1 VIRGESVAV
10 RLSDDFLEQI
20 RDRNDVESVISNY
33 VELKRRGR
41 NLTGLCP
48 FHNEKTPSFTVY
60 PETSSYYC
68 FGCHVG
74 GDVITFIRN
83 IENLDYID
91 AVKFLADRSGIKMP
105 DENFDDTV
113 HEKRKLTYEANRAA
127 AKFFHETLFSEKGK
141 AQLQY
146 FIDRGLT
153 KSQITRFGLGA
164 APDDWHELTNYLV
177 SQGFKKDDL
186 VRADLIKLS
195 EKNGNKNY
203 YDNFRNRAIFPVIDL
218 RGNVVAFGGRVLDD
232 SKPKYINTGDT
243 PVYKKG
249 RELFA
254 LNLAKNG
261 NNGKLTLC
269 EGYMDVIALHKNGFT
284 NAIAGLGTAL
294 TPEQVTLISRYAE
307 EVYLCY
313 DSDEAGQKAVKA
325 ALSLFSK
332 TGVKVKVIMLSG
344 GKDPDEILKKQGGK
358 DKFLTLIEEALNA
371 VEYYLHITKAKY
383 NLDTAD
389 GKKNYLNDASKILSR
404 VGPIERDVYASKLS
418 EELGVDK
425 NSIITTVNYNS
436 DKESRAVKREEFKTA
451 QKEERETQKS
461 FDPERA
467 KFVRAAKAE
476 DIILISLLNNTAFF
490 NKLKE
495 ELTPELFITP
505 LNKKIL
511 TLILNRLSDGLS
523 VEISLLAPHLTSDE
537 MNVVARLFADTS
549 MVSNTIEECVDCI
562 NVLKAEKEKQEKK
575 SPSSMDDQAFL
586 DFFASLKKSE
596 DDKK

>member
-1 VIRGESVAV
+1 MAV

-20 RDRNDVESVISNY
+20 RDRNDIESVISSY

-105 DENFDDTV
+105 DERFDDTV
-113 HEKRKLTYEANRAA
+113 HEKRKLTYEMNRAA
-127 AKFFHETLFSEKGK
+127 AKFFHETLMSDKGK
-141 AQLQY
+141 TQREY
-146 FIDRGLT
+146 FIERKLSKND
-153 KSQITRFGLGA
+153 IIRFGLGA
-164 APDDWHELTNYLV
+164 APDDWHSLTNYLV
-177 SQGFKKDDL
+177 SQGFSKDDL
-186 VRADLIKLS
+186 VRADLVKLS
-195 EKNGNKNY
+195 EKNGKKNY

-261 NNGKLTLC
+261 NNGKLILC
-269 EGYMDVIALHKNGFT
+269 EGYMDVITLHRFGFT
-284 NAIAGLGTAL
+284 NAVAGLGTAL

-332 TGVKVKVIMLSG
+332 TGIKVKVIMLDG
-344 GKDPDEILKKQGGK
+344 GKDPDQILNNRGGQ
-358 DKFLTLIEEALNA
+358 DKFNTLIENALNA
-371 VEYYLHITKAKY
+371 IEYYLYILKAKY
-383 NLDTAD
+383 NLKTAD
-389 GKKNYLNDASKILSR
+389 GRQNYLNDASKLLMR
-404 VGPIERDVYASKLS
+404 VGAIERDVYASKLA
-418 EELGVDK
+418 EELGVSKD
-425 NSIITTVNYNS
+425 SILTTVNYNTN
-436 DKESRAVKREEFKTA
+436 KEQRAVKREEFKTA
-451 QKEERETQKS
+451 QKEERDVQKA

-467 KFVRAAKAE
+467 KNVRAAKAE
-476 DIILISLLNNTAFF
+476 DILLISILNNTAFY

-495 ELTPELFITP
+495 DLTPELFITP

-511 TLILNRLSDGLS
+511 KLILNRLSEGLS

-537 MNVVARLFADTS
+537 MNVVAKLFASTQL
-549 MVSNTIEECVDCI
+549 VSNTLEECVDCI
-562 NVLKAEKEKQEKK
+562 GVLKSENAKRDEQK
-575 SPSSMDDQAFL
+575 PSSMDDKAFL
-586 DFFASLKKSE
+586 DFFANLKKSE
-596 DDKK
+596 DEKK

>member
-1 VIRGESVAV
+1 MAV

-20 RDRNDVESVISNY
+20 RDRNDIESVISGY

-105 DENFDDTV
+105 DEKFDDTV

-127 AKFFHETLFSEKGK
+127 ARFFHERLFSEKCK
-141 AQLQY
+141 EQLQY
-146 FIDRGLT
+146 FLSRGLT
-153 KSQITRFGLGA
+153 KSDITRFGLGA
-164 APDDWHELTNYLV
+164 APDDWHELTNYLI
-177 SQGFKKDDL
+177 SQGFNRDDL

-195 EKNGNKNY
+195 EKNGKKNY
-203 YDNFRNRAIFPVIDL
+203 YDNFRNRVMFPVIDL

-261 NNGKLTLC
+261 NNGKLILC
-269 EGYMDVIALHKNGFT
+269 EGYMDVIALHKYGFT

-294 TPEQVTLISRYAE
+294 TPEQVMLISRYAE

-325 ALSLFSK
+325 ALSLFAK
-332 TGVKVKVIMLSG
+332 TGVKVKVIMLAG
-344 GKDPDEILKKQGGK
+344 GKDPDEILKKEGGQ
-358 DKFLTLIEEALNA
+358 DKFQSLIENSLNA
-371 VEYYLHITKAKY
+371 IEYYLYTIKAKY
-383 NLDTAD
+383 NLTTAD
-389 GKKNYLNDASKILSR
+389 GRQNYLNDASKLLAR
-404 VGPIERDVYASKLS
+404 VGAIERDVYASKLAD
-418 EELGVDK
+418 ELNVDK
-425 NSIITTVNYNS
+425 NSIITAINFNLK
-436 DKESRAVKREEFKTA
+436 KETKAVKREEFRTA
-451 QKEERETQKS
+451 QKEERDVQRS
-461 FDPERA
+461 FDPERT

-476 DIILISLLNNTAFF
+476 DIILISLLNNTAFY
-490 NKLKE
+490 NKLKN
-495 ELTPELFITP
+495 ELTEELFITP

-511 TLILNRLSDGLS
+511 SLIVGRLSEGLS

-537 MNVVARLFADTS
+537 MNVVAKLFADTS
-549 MVSNTIEECVDCI
+549 LVSNTIDECVDCI
-562 NVLKAEKEKQEKK
+562 NVLKAEKRKKEKQ
-575 SPSSMDDQAFL
+575 SPATMGDQEFL

-596 DDKK
+596 EEKNN

>member
-1 VIRGESVAV
+1 MAV

-20 RDRNDVESVISNY
+20 RDRNDIESVISSY

-105 DENFDDTV
+105 DERFDDTV
-113 HEKRKLTYEANRAA
+113 HEKRKLTYEMNRAA
-127 AKFFHETLFSEKGK
+127 AKFFHETLMSDKGK
-141 AQLQY
+141 AQREY
-146 FIDRGLT
+146 FIERKLSKND
-153 KSQITRFGLGA
+153 IIRFGLGA
-164 APDDWHELTNYLV
+164 APDDWHSLTNYLV
-177 SQGFKKDDL
+177 SQGFSKDDL
-186 VRADLIKLS
+186 VRADLVKLS
-195 EKNGNKNY
+195 EKNGKKNY

-261 NNGKLTLC
+261 NNGKLILC
-269 EGYMDVIALHKNGFT
+269 EGYMDVITLHRFGFT
-284 NAIAGLGTAL
+284 NAVAGLGTAL

-332 TGVKVKVIMLSG
+332 TGVKVKVIMLDG
-344 GKDPDEILKKQGGK
+344 GKDPDKILNNRGGQ
-358 DKFLTLIEEALNA
+358 DKFNTLIENALNA
-371 VEYYLHITKAKY
+371 IEYYLYILKAKY
-383 NLDTAD
+383 NLKTAD
-389 GKKNYLNDASKILSR
+389 GRQNYLNDASKLLMR
-404 VGPIERDVYASKLS
+404 VGAIERDVYASKLA
-418 EELGVDK
+418 EELGVSKD
-425 NSIITTVNYNS
+425 SILTTVNYNTN
-436 DKESRAVKREEFKTA
+436 KEQRAVKREEFNG
-451 QKEERETQKS
+451 QK
-461 FDPERA
+461 
-467 KFVRAAKAE
+467 
-476 DIILISLLNNTAFF
+476 
-490 NKLKE
+490 
-495 ELTPELFITP
+495 
-505 LNKKIL
+505 
-511 TLILNRLSDGLS
+511 
-523 VEISLLAPHLTSDE
+523 
-537 MNVVARLFADTS
+537 M
-549 MVSNTIEECVDCI
+549 
-562 NVLKAEKEKQEKK
+562 
-575 SPSSMDDQAFL
+575 
-586 DFFASLKKSE
+586 
-596 DDKK
+596 

>member
-1 VIRGESVAV
+1 MAV

-20 RDRNDVESVISNY
+20 RDRNDIESVISGY

-83 IENLDYID
+83 IENLDYLD

-105 DENFDDTV
+105 DEKFDDTV
-113 HEKRKLTYEANRAA
+113 HEKRKLTYEMNRAA
-127 AKFFHETLFSEKGK
+127 ARFFHETLMSDKGK
-141 AQLQY
+141 TQREY
-146 FIDRGLT
+146 FVKRGLT
-153 KSQITRFGLGA
+153 KGDITRFGLGA

-177 SQGFKKDDL
+177 SQGFNRDDL
-186 VRADLIKLS
+186 VRADLVKLS
-195 EKNGNKNY
+195 EKNGKKNY

-249 RELFA
+249 KELFA

-261 NNGKLTLC
+261 NNGKLILC
-269 EGYMDVIALHKNGFT
+269 EGYMDVIALHKYGFT

-313 DSDEAGQKAVKA
+313 DADEAGQKAVRA

-332 TGVKVKVIMLSG
+332 TGVKVKVIMLPGSKEED
-344 GKDPDEILKKQGGK
+344 KDPDEILRKRGGP
-358 DKFLTLIEEALNA
+358 DRFQSLIDNALNA
-371 VEYYLHITKAKY
+371 IEYYLYITKAKY
-383 NLDTAD
+383 NLTTAD
-389 GKKNYLNDASKILSR
+389 GRQNYLNDASRLLTR
-404 VGPIERDVYASKLS
+404 VGAIERDVYASKLA
-418 EELGVDK
+418 EELGVSKD
-425 NSIITTVNYNS
+425 SILTTVNYNTN
-436 DKESRAVKREEFKTA
+436 KEQRAVKREAFKTA
-451 QKEERETQKS
+451 QKEEREVQKS

-476 DIILISLLNNTAFF
+476 DILLISILNNTAFY
-490 NKLKE
+490 NKLKDD
-495 ELTPELFITP
+495 LTPELFITP

-511 TLILNRLSDGLS
+511 TLILNRLSEGLS

-537 MNVVARLFADTS
+537 MNVVAKLFANS
-549 MVSNTIEECVDCI
+549 SLVSNTLEECVDCI
-562 NVLKAEKEKQEKK
+562 SVLKSEKAK
-575 SPSSMDDQAFL
+575 SEEQKPSSMDDKAFL
-586 DFFASLKKSE
+586 DFFANLKKSE
-596 DDKK
+596 DEKK

>member
-1 VIRGESVAV
+1 MAV

-20 RDRNDVESVISNY
+20 RDRNDIESVISSY

-105 DENFDDTV
+105 DERFDDTV
-113 HEKRKLTYEANRAA
+113 HEKRKLTYEMNRAA
-127 AKFFHETLFSEKGK
+127 AKFFHETLMSDKGK
-141 AQLQY
+141 AQREY
-146 FIDRGLT
+146 FIERKLSKND
-153 KSQITRFGLGA
+153 IIRFGLGA
-164 APDDWHELTNYLV
+164 APDDWHSLTNYLV
-177 SQGFKKDDL
+177 SQGFSKDDL
-186 VRADLIKLS
+186 VRADLVKLS
-195 EKNGNKNY
+195 EKNGKKNY

-261 NNGKLTLC
+261 NNGKLILC
-269 EGYMDVIALHKNGFT
+269 EGYMDVITLHRFGFT
-284 NAIAGLGTAL
+284 NAVAGLGTAL

-332 TGVKVKVIMLSG
+332 TGVKVKVIMLDG
-344 GKDPDEILKKQGGK
+344 GKDPDQILNNRGGQ
-358 DKFLTLIEEALNA
+358 DKFNTLIENALNA
-371 VEYYLHITKAKY
+371 IEYYLYIMKAKY
-383 NLDTAD
+383 NLKTAD
-389 GKKNYLNDASKILSR
+389 GRQNYLNDASKLLMR
-404 VGPIERDVYASKLS
+404 VGAIERDVYASKLA
-418 EELGVDK
+418 EELGVSKD
-425 NSIITTVNYNS
+425 SILTTVNYNTN
-436 DKESRAVKREEFKTA
+436 KEQRAVKREEFKTA
-451 QKEERETQKS
+451 QKEERDVQKA

-467 KFVRAAKAE
+467 KNVRAAKAE
-476 DIILISLLNNTAFF
+476 DILLISILNNTAFY

-495 ELTPELFITP
+495 DLTPELFITP

-511 TLILNRLSDGLS
+511 KLILNRLSEGLS

-537 MNVVARLFADTS
+537 MNVVAKLFASTQL
-549 MVSNTIEECVDCI
+549 VSNTLEECVDCI
-562 NVLKAEKEKQEKK
+562 GVLKSENAKRDEQK
-575 SPSSMDDQAFL
+575 PSSMDDKAFL
-586 DFFASLKKSE
+586 DFFANLKKSE
-596 DDKK
+596 DEKK

>member
-1 VIRGESVAV
+1 MAV

-20 RDRNDVESVISNY
+20 RDRNDIESVISSY

-105 DENFDDTV
+105 DERFDDTV
-113 HEKRKLTYEANRAA
+113 HEKRKLTYEMNRAA
-127 AKFFHETLFSEKGK
+127 AKFFHETLMSDKGK
-141 AQLQY
+141 TQREY
-146 FIDRGLT
+146 FIERKLSKND
-153 KSQITRFGLGA
+153 IIRFGLGA
-164 APDDWHELTNYLV
+164 APDDWHSLTNYLV
-177 SQGFKKDDL
+177 SQGFSKDDL
-186 VRADLIKLS
+186 VRADLVKLS
-195 EKNGNKNY
+195 EKNGKKNY

-261 NNGKLTLC
+261 NNGKLILC
-269 EGYMDVIALHKNGFT
+269 EGYMDVITLHRFGFT
-284 NAIAGLGTAL
+284 NAVAGLGTAL

-332 TGVKVKVIMLSG
+332 TGVKVKVIMLDG
-344 GKDPDEILKKQGGK
+344 GKDPDQILNNRGGQ
-358 DKFLTLIEEALNA
+358 DKFNTLIENALNA
-371 VEYYLHITKAKY
+371 IEYYLYILKAKY
-383 NLDTAD
+383 NLKTAD
-389 GKKNYLNDASKILSR
+389 GRQNYLNDASKLLMR
-404 VGPIERDVYASKLS
+404 VGAIERDVYASKLA
-418 EELGVDK
+418 EELGVSKD
-425 NSIITTVNYNS
+425 SILTTVNYNTN
-436 DKESRAVKREEFKTA
+436 KEQRAVKREEFKTA
-451 QKEERETQKS
+451 QKEERDVQKA

-467 KFVRAAKAE
+467 KNVRAAKAE
-476 DIILISLLNNTAFF
+476 DILLISILNNTAFY

-495 ELTPELFITP
+495 DLTPELFITP

-511 TLILNRLSDGLS
+511 KLILNRLSEGLS

-537 MNVVARLFADTS
+537 MNVVAKLFASTQL
-549 MVSNTIEECVDCI
+549 VSNTLEECVDCI
-562 NVLKAEKEKQEKK
+562 GVLKSENAKRDEQK
-575 SPSSMDDQAFL
+575 PSSMDDKAFL
-586 DFFASLKKSE
+586 DFFANLKKSE
-596 DDKK
+596 DEKK

>member
-1 VIRGESVAV
+1 MAV

-20 RDRNDVESVISNY
+20 RDRNDIESVISNY

-105 DENFDDTV
+105 DEKFDDTV

-127 AKFFHETLFSEKGK
+127 AKFFHNNLFSESCKP
-141 AQLQY
+141 QLQY
-146 FIDRGLT
+146 FIDRGLS
-153 KSQITRFGLGA
+153 KSDITRFGLGA
-164 APDDWHELTNYLV
+164 APDDWHALTNYLV
-177 SQGFKKDDL
+177 SQGFNRDDL

-195 EKNGNKNY
+195 EKNGRKNY
-203 YDNFRNRAIFPVIDL
+203 YDNFRNKVIFPVIDL
-218 RGNVVAFGGRVLDD
+218 RGNVVAFGGRVLDN

-261 NNGKLTLC
+261 NNGKLILC
-269 EGYMDVIALHKNGFT
+269 EGYMDVIALHKYGFT

-313 DSDEAGQKAVKA
+313 DSDEAGQKAIRA

-332 TGVKVKVIMLSG
+332 TGVKIKVIILPTG
-344 GKDPDEILKKQGGK
+344 KDEAKDPDEILRRRGGQ
-358 DKFLTLIEEALNA
+358 DKFQSLIDSALNA
-371 VEYYLHITKAKY
+371 IEYYLYITKQKY
-383 NLDTAD
+383 NLNTAD
-389 GKKNYLNDASKILSR
+389 GRQNYLNEASKLLSR
-404 VGPIERDVYASKLS
+404 VGAIERDVYASKLA
-418 EELGVDK
+418 EELNVDK
-425 NSIITTVNYNS
+425 NSILTTVNYNS
-436 DKESRAVKREEFKTA
+436 NKENRAVKREAFKTA
-451 QKEERETQKS
+451 QKEERDVQRA

-467 KFVRAAKAE
+467 KNLRAAKAE
-476 DIILISLLNNTAFF
+476 DIILVSLLNNSAFY
-490 NKLKE
+490 NKLKGD
-495 ELTPELFITP
+495 LTEELFITP

-511 TLILNRLSDGLS
+511 SLITERLNEGLS
-523 VEISLLAPHLTSDE
+523 TEISLLAPHLTSDE

-549 MVSNTIEECVDCI
+549 LVSNTIDECVDCI
-562 NVLKAEKEKQEKK
+562 NVLKSEKSKQKK
-575 SPSSMDDQAFL
+575 EAPSRMGDKEFL
-586 DFFASLKKSE
+586 DFFANLKKSE
-596 DDKK
+596 DEKK

>member
-1 VIRGESVAV
+1 MAV

-20 RDRNDVESVISNY
+20 RDRNDIESVISSY

-105 DENFDDTV
+105 DERFDDTV
-113 HEKRKLTYEANRAA
+113 HEKRKLTYEMNRAA
-127 AKFFHETLFSEKGK
+127 AKFFHETLMSDKGK
-141 AQLQY
+141 AQREY
-146 FIDRGLT
+146 FIERKLSKND
-153 KSQITRFGLGA
+153 IIRFGLGA
-164 APDDWHELTNYLV
+164 APDDWHSLTNYLI
-177 SQGFKKDDL
+177 SQGFSKDDL
-186 VRADLIKLS
+186 VRADLVKLS
-195 EKNGNKNY
+195 EKNGKKNY

-261 NNGKLTLC
+261 NNGKLILC
-269 EGYMDVIALHKNGFT
+269 EGYMDVITLHRFGFT
-284 NAIAGLGTAL
+284 NAVAGLGTAL

-332 TGVKVKVIMLSG
+332 TGVKVKVIMLDG
-344 GKDPDEILKKQGGK
+344 GKDPDQILNNRGGQ
-358 DKFLTLIEEALNA
+358 DKFNTLIENALNA
-371 VEYYLHITKAKY
+371 IEYYLYIMKAKY
-383 NLDTAD
+383 NLKTAD
-389 GKKNYLNDASKILSR
+389 GRQNYLKDASKLLTR
-404 VGPIERDVYASKLS
+404 VGAIERDVYASKLA
-418 EELGVDK
+418 EELGVSKD
-425 NSIITTVNYNS
+425 SILTTVNYNTN
-436 DKESRAVKREEFKTA
+436 KEQRAVKREEFKTA
-451 QKEERETQKS
+451 QKEEREVQKS

-467 KFVRAAKAE
+467 KNVRAAKAE
-476 DIILISLLNNTAFF
+476 DILLISILNNTAFY

-495 ELTPELFITP
+495 DLTPELFITP

-511 TLILNRLSDGLS
+511 KLILNRLSEGLS

-537 MNVVARLFADTS
+537 MNVVAKLFASTQL
-549 MVSNTIEECVDCI
+549 VSNTLEECVDCI
-562 NVLKAEKEKQEKK
+562 GVLKSENAKRDEQK
-575 SPSSMDDQAFL
+575 PSSMDDKAFL
-586 DFFASLKKSE
+586 DFFANLKKSE
-596 DDKK
+596 DEKK

>member
-1 VIRGESVAV
+1 MAV

-20 RDRNDVESVISNY
+20 RDRNDIESVISSY

-105 DENFDDTV
+105 DERFDDTV
-113 HEKRKLTYEANRAA
+113 HEKRKLTYEMNRAA
-127 AKFFHETLFSEKGK
+127 AKFFHETLMSDKGK
-141 AQLQY
+141 AQREY
-146 FIDRGLT
+146 FIERKLSKND
-153 KSQITRFGLGA
+153 IIRFGLGA
-164 APDDWHELTNYLV
+164 APDDWHSLTNYLV
-177 SQGFKKDDL
+177 SQGFSKDDL
-186 VRADLIKLS
+186 VRADLVKLS
-195 EKNGNKNY
+195 EKNGKKNY

-261 NNGKLTLC
+261 NNGKLILC
-269 EGYMDVIALHKNGFT
+269 EGYMDVITLHRFGFT
-284 NAIAGLGTAL
+284 NAVAGLGTAL

-332 TGVKVKVIMLSG
+332 TGVKVKVIMLDG
-344 GKDPDEILKKQGGK
+344 GKDPDQILNNRGGQ
-358 DKFLTLIEEALNA
+358 DKFNTLIENALNA
-371 VEYYLHITKAKY
+371 IEYYLYILKAKY
-383 NLDTAD
+383 NLKTAD
-389 GKKNYLNDASKILSR
+389 GRQNYLNDASKLLMR
-404 VGPIERDVYASKLS
+404 VGAIERDVYASKLA
-418 EELGVDK
+418 EELGVSKD
-425 NSIITTVNYNS
+425 SILTTVNYNTN
-436 DKESRAVKREEFKTA
+436 KEQRAVKREEFKTA
-451 QKEERETQKS
+451 QKEERDVQKA

-467 KFVRAAKAE
+467 KNVRAAKAE
-476 DIILISLLNNTAFF
+476 DILLISILNNTAFY

-495 ELTPELFITP
+495 DLTPELFITP

-511 TLILNRLSDGLS
+511 KLILNRLSEGLS

-537 MNVVARLFADTS
+537 MNVVAKLFASTQL
-549 MVSNTIEECVDCI
+549 VSNTLEECVDCI
-562 NVLKAEKEKQEKK
+562 GVLKSENAKRDEQK
-575 SPSSMDDQAFL
+575 PSSMDDKAFL
-586 DFFASLKKSE
+586 DFFANLKKSE
-596 DDKK
+596 DEKK

>member
-1 VIRGESVAV
+1 MAV

-20 RDRNDVESVISNY
+20 RDRNDIESVISSY

-105 DENFDDTV
+105 DEKFDDTV
-113 HEKRKLTYEANRAA
+113 HEKRKLTYEMNRAA
-127 AKFFHETLFSEKGK
+127 AKFFHETLMSDKGK
-141 AQLQY
+141 TQREY
-146 FIDRGLT
+146 FIKRGLT
-153 KSQITRFGLGA
+153 KNDITRFGLGA
-164 APDDWHELTNYLV
+164 APDDWHSLTNYLV
-177 SQGFKKDDL
+177 SQGFSKDDL
-186 VRADLIKLS
+186 VRADLVKLS
-195 EKNGNKNY
+195 EKNGKKNY

-261 NNGKLTLC
+261 NNGKLILC
-269 EGYMDVIALHKNGFT
+269 EGYMDVIALHKYGFT

-313 DSDEAGQKAVKA
+313 DADEAGQKAVRA

-332 TGVKVKVIMLSG
+332 TGVKVKVIMLPG
-344 GKDPDEILKKQGGK
+344 NKEEDKDPDQILNKRGGP
-358 DKFLTLIEEALNA
+358 DRFQSLIDNALNA
-371 VEYYLHITKAKY
+371 IEYYLYITKAKY
-383 NLDTAD
+383 NLNTAD
-389 GKKNYLNDASKILSR
+389 GRQNYLNDASRLLTR
-404 VGPIERDVYASKLS
+404 VGAIERDVYASKLA
-418 EELGVDK
+418 EELGVSKD
-425 NSIITTVNYNS
+425 SILTTINYNS
-436 DKESRAVKREEFKTA
+436 NKEQRAVKREEFKTA
-451 QKEERETQKS
+451 QKEEREVQKS

-476 DIILISLLNNTAFF
+476 DILLISILNNTAFY

-495 ELTPELFITP
+495 DLTPELFITP

-511 TLILNRLSDGLS
+511 TLILNRLSEGLS

-537 MNVVARLFADTS
+537 MNVVAKLFADTQL
-549 MVSNTIEECVDCI
+549 VSNTLSECVDCI
-562 NVLKAEKEKQEKK
+562 SVLKSEKAK
-575 SPSSMDDQAFL
+575 SEEQKPSNMDDKAFL
-586 DFFASLKKSE
+586 DFFANLKKSE
-596 DDKK
+596 DEKK

>member
-1 VIRGESVAV
+1 MAV

-91 AVKFLADRSGIKMP
+91 AVKFLADRSGIRMP

-127 AKFFHETLFSEKGK
+127 AKFFHETLLSEKGK
-141 AQLQY
+141 KQLEY
-146 FIDRGLT
+146 FLKRGLT
-153 KSQITRFGLGA
+153 KSEITRFGLGA

-254 LNLAKNG
+254 LNIAKNG
-261 NNGKLTLC
+261 NNGKLILC
-269 EGYMDVIALHKNGFT
+269 EGYMDVIALHKYGFK

-313 DSDEAGQKAVKA
+313 DSDEAGQKAVRA

-344 GKDPDEILKKQGGK
+344 GKDPDEILGNRGGQ
-358 DKFLTLIEEALNA
+358 DKFQSLIDNALNA
-371 VEYYLHITKAKY
+371 VEYYLYITKAKY
-383 NLDTAD
+383 NIETAD
-389 GKKNYLNDASKILSR
+389 GRKNYLNDASRILAR
-404 VGPIERDVYASKLS
+404 VGPIERDVYASKLA

-425 NSIITTVNYNS
+425 NSILTTVNYNTN
-436 DKESRAVKREEFKTA
+436 KENKAVKREEFKTA
-451 QKEERETQKS
+451 QKEERETQKA

-476 DIILISLLNNTAFF
+476 DIILISLLNNTAFY
-490 NKLKE
+490 NKLKAD
-495 ELTPELFITP
+495 LTEELFITP

-511 TLILNRLSDGLS
+511 KLIVGRIDEGLS

-562 NVLKAEKEKQEKK
+562 NVLRAEKEKQENKA
-575 SPSSMDDQAFL
+575 PSSMDDQAFL
-586 DFFASLKKSE
+586 DFFANLKKSE
-596 DDKK
+596 DEKK

>member
-1 VIRGESVAV
+1 MAV

-20 RDRNDVESVISNY
+20 RDRNDIESVISSY

-105 DENFDDTV
+105 DERFDDTV
-113 HEKRKLTYEANRAA
+113 HEKRKLTYEMNRAA
-127 AKFFHETLFSEKGK
+127 AKFFHETLMSDKGK
-141 AQLQY
+141 TQREY
-146 FIDRGLT
+146 FIERKLSKND
-153 KSQITRFGLGA
+153 IIRFGLGA
-164 APDDWHELTNYLV
+164 APDDWHSLTNYLV
-177 SQGFKKDDL
+177 SQGFSKDDL
-186 VRADLIKLS
+186 VRADLVKLS
-195 EKNGNKNY
+195 EKNGKKNY

-261 NNGKLTLC
+261 NNGKLILC
-269 EGYMDVIALHKNGFT
+269 EGYMDVITLHRFGFT
-284 NAIAGLGTAL
+284 NAVAGLGTAL

-332 TGVKVKVIMLSG
+332 TGVKVKVIMLDG
-344 GKDPDEILKKQGGK
+344 GKDPDQILNNRGGQ
-358 DKFLTLIEEALNA
+358 DKFNTLIENALNA
-371 VEYYLHITKAKY
+371 IEYYLYILKSKY
-383 NLDTAD
+383 NLKTAD
-389 GKKNYLNDASKILSR
+389 GRQNYLNDASKLLMR
-404 VGPIERDVYASKLS
+404 VGAIERDVYASKLA
-418 EELGVDK
+418 EELGVSKD
-425 NSIITTVNYNS
+425 SILTTVNYNTN
-436 DKESRAVKREEFKTA
+436 KEQRAVKREEFKTA
-451 QKEERETQKS
+451 QKEERDVQKA

-467 KFVRAAKAE
+467 KNVRAAKAE
-476 DIILISLLNNTAFF
+476 DILLISILNNTAFY

-495 ELTPELFITP
+495 DLTPELFITP

-511 TLILNRLSDGLS
+511 KLILNRLSEGLS

-537 MNVVARLFADTS
+537 MNIVAKLFASTQL
-549 MVSNTIEECVDCI
+549 VSNTLEECVDCI
-562 NVLKAEKEKQEKK
+562 GVLKSENAKRDEQK
-575 SPSSMDDQAFL
+575 PSSMDDKAFL
-586 DFFASLKKSE
+586 DFFANLKKSE
-596 DDKK
+596 DEKK

>member
-1 VIRGESVAV
+1 MAV

-20 RDRNDVESVISNY
+20 RDRNDIESVISSY

-105 DENFDDTV
+105 DERFDDTV
-113 HEKRKLTYEANRAA
+113 HEKRKLTYEMNRAA
-127 AKFFHETLFSEKGK
+127 AKFFHETLMSDKGK
-141 AQLQY
+141 TQREY
-146 FIDRGLT
+146 FIKRGLT
-153 KSQITRFGLGA
+153 KNDITRFGLGA
-164 APDDWHELTNYLV
+164 APDDWHSLTNYLV
-177 SQGFKKDDL
+177 SQGFSKDDL
-186 VRADLIKLS
+186 VRADLVKLS
-195 EKNGNKNY
+195 EKNGKKNY

-261 NNGKLTLC
+261 NNGKLILC
-269 EGYMDVIALHKNGFT
+269 EGYMDVITLHRFGFT
-284 NAIAGLGTAL
+284 NAVAGLGTAL

-332 TGVKVKVIMLSG
+332 TGVKVKVIMLDG
-344 GKDPDEILKKQGGK
+344 GKDPDQILNNRGGQ
-358 DKFLTLIEEALNA
+358 DKFNKLIENALNA
-371 VEYYLHITKAKY
+371 IEYYLYILRAKY
-383 NLDTAD
+383 NLKTAD
-389 GKKNYLNDASKILSR
+389 GRQNYLNDASKLLMR
-404 VGPIERDVYASKLS
+404 VGAIERDVYASKLA
-418 EELGVDK
+418 EELGVSKD
-425 NSIITTVNYNS
+425 SILTTVNYNTN
-436 DKESRAVKREEFKTA
+436 KEQRAVKREEFKTA
-451 QKEERETQKS
+451 QKEERDVQKA

-467 KFVRAAKAE
+467 KNVRAAKAE
-476 DIILISLLNNTAFF
+476 DILLISILNNTAFY

-495 ELTPELFITP
+495 DLTPELFITP

-511 TLILNRLSDGLS
+511 KLILNRLSEGLS

-537 MNVVARLFADTS
+537 MNVVAKLFASTQL
-549 MVSNTIEECVDCI
+549 VSNTLEECVDCI
-562 NVLKAEKEKQEKK
+562 GVLKSENAKRDEQK
-575 SPSSMDDQAFL
+575 PSSMDDKAFL
-586 DFFASLKKSE
+586 DFFANLKKSE
-596 DDKK
+596 DEKK

>member
-1 VIRGESVAV
+1 MAV

-20 RDRNDVESVISNY
+20 RDRNDIESVISNY

-113 HEKRKLTYEANRAA
+113 HEKRKLTYEANRTA
-127 AKFFHETLFSEKGK
+127 AKFFHETLLSEKGK
-141 AQLQY
+141 TQLQY
-146 FIDRGLT
+146 FIDRGLS
-153 KSQITRFGLGA
+153 KSDITHFGLGA

-195 EKNGNKNY
+195 EKNGKKNY

-218 RGNVVAFGGRVLDD
+218 RGNVIAFGGRVLDD

-254 LNLAKNG
+254 LNFAKNG
-261 NNGKLTLC
+261 NNGKLILC
-269 EGYMDVIALHKNGFT
+269 EGYMDVIALHKYGFK

-307 EVYLCY
+307 EVFLCY
-313 DSDEAGQKAVKA
+313 DADEPGQKAVKA
-325 ALSLFSK
+325 ALTLFSK
-332 TGVKVKVIMLSG
+332 TGVKVKVIMMPGSKEID
-344 GKDPDEILKKQGGK
+344 KDADEILRKPGGPDRFK
-358 DKFLTLIEEALNA
+358 TLMDNALNA

-383 NLDTAD
+383 NLQTAD
-389 GKKNYLNDASKILSR
+389 GRKNYLNDASKILAR
-404 VGPIERDVYASKLS
+404 VGPIERDVYASKLA

-425 NSIITTVNYNS
+425 NSILTTVNYNTN
-436 DKESRAVKREEFKTA
+436 KENKSVKREEFKTA
-451 QKEERETQKS
+451 QKEEREAQKS

-467 KFVRAAKAE
+467 KFLRAAKAE
-476 DIILISLLNNTAFF
+476 DIILISLLNNTAFY
-490 NKLKE
+490 NKLKAD
-495 ELTPELFITP
+495 LTSDLFITP

-511 TLILNRLSDGLS
+511 NLIVGRIDEGLS

-562 NVLKAEKEKQEKK
+562 NVLKNEKEKQENKA
-575 SPSSMDDQAFL
+575 PSSMDDQAFL

-596 DDKK
+596 DEKK

>member
-1 VIRGESVAV
+1 MAV

-20 RDRNDVESVISNY
+20 RDRNDIESVISSY

-105 DENFDDTV
+105 DERFDDTV
-113 HEKRKLTYEANRAA
+113 HEKRKLTYEMNRAA
-127 AKFFHETLFSEKGK
+127 AKFFHETLMSDKGK
-141 AQLQY
+141 AQREY
-146 FIDRGLT
+146 FIERKLSKND
-153 KSQITRFGLGA
+153 IIRFGLGA
-164 APDDWHELTNYLV
+164 APDDWHSLTNYLI
-177 SQGFKKDDL
+177 SQGFSKDDL
-186 VRADLIKLS
+186 VRADLVKLS
-195 EKNGNKNY
+195 EKNGKKNY

-261 NNGKLTLC
+261 NNGKLILC
-269 EGYMDVIALHKNGFT
+269 EGYMDVITLHRFGFT
-284 NAIAGLGTAL
+284 NAVAGLGTAL

-332 TGVKVKVIMLSG
+332 TGVKVKVIMLDG
-344 GKDPDEILKKQGGK
+344 GKDPDQILNNRGGQ
-358 DKFLTLIEEALNA
+358 DKFNTLIENALNA
-371 VEYYLHITKAKY
+371 IEYYLYIMKAKY
-383 NLDTAD
+383 NLKTAD
-389 GKKNYLNDASKILSR
+389 GRQNYLKDASKLLTR
-404 VGPIERDVYASKLS
+404 VGAIERDVYASKLA
-418 EELGVDK
+418 EELGVSKD
-425 NSIITTVNYNS
+425 SILTTVNYNTN
-436 DKESRAVKREEFKTA
+436 KEQRAVKREEFKTA
-451 QKEERETQKS
+451 QKEEREVQKS

-476 DIILISLLNNTAFF
+476 DILLISILNNTAFY

-495 ELTPELFITP
+495 DLIPELFITP

-511 TLILNRLSDGLS
+511 TLILNRLSEGLS

-537 MNVVARLFADTS
+537 MNVVAKLFASTQL
-549 MVSNTIEECVDCI
+549 VSNTLEECVDCI
-562 NVLKAEKEKQEKK
+562 GVLKSENAKRDEQK
-575 SPSSMDDQAFL
+575 PSSMDDKAFL
-586 DFFASLKKSE
+586 DFFANLKKSE
-596 DDKK
+596 DEKK

>member
-1 VIRGESVAV
+1 MAV

-91 AVKFLADRSGIKMP
+91 AVKFLADRSGIRMP

-113 HEKRKLTYEANRAA
+113 HEKRKLTYETNRAA
-127 AKFFHETLFSEKGK
+127 AKFFHETLLSEKGK
-141 AQLQY
+141 KQLEY
-146 FIDRGLT
+146 FLKRGLT
-153 KSQITRFGLGA
+153 RSEITRFGLGA

-254 LNLAKNG
+254 LNIAKNG
-261 NNGKLTLC
+261 NNGRLILC
-269 EGYMDVIALHKNGFT
+269 EGYMDVIALHKYGFK

-325 ALSLFSK
+325 ALALFSK

-344 GKDPDEILKKQGGK
+344 GKDPDEILKLRGGQ
-358 DKFLTLIEEALNA
+358 DKFNSLIDNALNA

-383 NLDTAD
+383 NIETAD
-389 GKKNYLNDASKILSR
+389 GRKNYLNDASRILAR
-404 VGPIERDVYASKLS
+404 VGPIERDVYASKLA

-425 NSIITTVNYNS
+425 NSIITTVNYNTN
-436 DKESRAVKREEFKTA
+436 KENKAVKREEFKTA
-451 QKEERETQKS
+451 QKEERETQKA

-476 DIILISLLNNTAFF
+476 DIILISLLNNTAFY
-490 NKLKE
+490 NKLKAD
-495 ELTPELFITP
+495 LTEELFITP

-511 TLILNRLSDGLS
+511 KLIVGRIDEGLS

-562 NVLKAEKEKQEKK
+562 NVLRAEKEKQENKA
-575 SPSSMDDQAFL
+575 PSSMDDQAFL
-586 DFFASLKKSE
+586 DFFANLKKSE
-596 DDKK
+596 DEKK

>member
-1 VIRGESVAV
+1 MAV

-91 AVKFLADRSGIKMP
+91 AVKFLADRSGIRMP

-127 AKFFHETLFSEKGK
+127 AKFFHETLLSEKGK
-141 AQLQY
+141 KQLEY
-146 FIDRGLT
+146 FLKRGLT
-153 KSQITRFGLGA
+153 RSEITRFGLGA

-254 LNLAKNG
+254 LNIAKNG
-261 NNGKLTLC
+261 NNGRLILC
-269 EGYMDVIALHKNGFT
+269 EGYMDVIALHKYGFK

-325 ALSLFSK
+325 ALALFSK

-344 GKDPDEILKKQGGK
+344 GKDPDEILKLRGGQ
-358 DKFLTLIEEALNA
+358 DKFNSLIDNALNA

-383 NLDTAD
+383 NIETAD
-389 GKKNYLNDASKILSR
+389 GRKNYLNDASRILAR
-404 VGPIERDVYASKLS
+404 VGPIERDVYASKLA

-425 NSIITTVNYNS
+425 NSIITTVNYNTN
-436 DKESRAVKREEFKTA
+436 KENKAVKREEFKTA
-451 QKEERETQKS
+451 QKEERETQKA

-476 DIILISLLNNTAFF
+476 DIILISLLNNTAFY
-490 NKLKE
+490 NKLKAD
-495 ELTPELFITP
+495 LTEELFITP

-511 TLILNRLSDGLS
+511 KLIVGRIDEGLS

-562 NVLKAEKEKQEKK
+562 NVLRAEKEKQENKA
-575 SPSSMDDQAFL
+575 PSSMDDQAFL
-586 DFFASLKKSE
+586 DFFANLKKSE
-596 DDKK
+596 DEKK

>member
-1 VIRGESVAV
+1 MAV

-20 RDRNDVESVISNY
+20 RDRNDVESVISGY

-141 AQLQY
+141 AQLEY
-146 FIDRGLT
+146 FVGRGLT

-164 APDDWHELTNYLV
+164 APDDWHSLTNYLV

-195 EKNGNKNY
+195 EKNGKKNY

-254 LNLAKNG
+254 LNIAKNG
-261 NNGKLTLC
+261 NNGKLILC
-269 EGYMDVIALHKNGFT
+269 EGYMDVIALHKYGFT

-313 DSDEAGQKAVKA
+313 DADEAGQKAVRA

-332 TGVKVKVIMLSG
+332 TGVKIKVIMLPTG
-344 GKDPDEILKKQGGK
+344 EDEAKDPDEILKRQAGQ
-358 DKFLTLIEEALNA
+358 DKFQSLIDNALNA

-383 NLDTAD
+383 NLNTAD
-389 GKKNYLNDASKILSR
+389 GRQNYLNDASRILAR
-404 VGPIERDVYASKLS
+404 VGPIEQDVYASKLAD
-418 EELGVDK
+418 ELNVDK
-425 NSIITTVNYNS
+425 NSIITTINYNQK
-436 DKESRAVKREEFKTA
+436 KENRAVKREAFKTA
-451 QKEERETQKS
+451 QKEERDVQKAV
-461 FDPERA
+461 DPERA
-467 KFVRAAKAE
+467 KNVRAAKAE
-476 DIILISLLNNTAFF
+476 DIILISLLNNTAFY
-490 NKLKE
+490 NKLKSD
-495 ELTPELFITP
+495 LTSDLFITP

-511 TLILNRLSDGLS
+511 SLIVGRIDDGLS

-537 MNVVARLFADTS
+537 MNVVARLFADAS
-549 MVSNTIEECVDCI
+549 VVSNTIEECVDCI
-562 NVLKAEKEKQEKK
+562 NVLKAEKSKQEKPI
-575 SPSSMDDQAFL
+575 PSAMGDQEFL
-586 DFFASLKKSE
+586 DFFASKKKSE
-596 DDKK
+596 DEKK